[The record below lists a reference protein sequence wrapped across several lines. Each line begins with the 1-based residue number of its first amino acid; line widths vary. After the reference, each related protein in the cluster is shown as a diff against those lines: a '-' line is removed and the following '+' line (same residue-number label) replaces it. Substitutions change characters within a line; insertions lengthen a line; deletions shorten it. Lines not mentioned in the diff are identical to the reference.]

1 MLGGKTMG
9 RRNARKLAFYLLFQY
24 DFADAAD
31 YEEVKNTFL
40 TLNEEE
46 MTDNDRNYVIEK
58 TDGTMANIDRIDEII
73 GNYAIGWSVD
83 RLSKV
88 DKAILRLAVYEIKFA
103 PDVPDGV
110 AVNEA
115 VELAKTYS
123 SDEAPAF
130 INGILGKVLGSEE
143 NA

>member
-1 MLGGKTMG
+1 MG

-24 DFADAAD
+24 DFVKDGNFD
-31 YEEVKNTFL
+31 EVKNTFL
-40 TLNEEE
+40 TLNSEDIS
-46 MTDNDRNYVIEK
+46 DNDRDYILSK
-58 TDGTMANIDRIDEII
+58 TDGTMANLTEIDNII
-73 GNYAIGWSVD
+73 GTYAKGWSVD
-83 RLSKV
+83 RMSKV
-88 DKAILRLAVYEIKFA
+88 DKAILRLAAYEIKFA

-130 INGILGKVLGSEE
+130 INGILGKLIGSGE

>member
-1 MLGGKTMG
+1 MG

-24 DFADAAD
+24 DFVNNAEAD
-31 YEEVKNTFL
+31 EMKEVKDTFFSVNT
-40 TLNEEE
+40 E
-46 MTDNDRNYVIEK
+46 MTDDDKNYIEST
-58 TDGTMANIDRIDEII
+58 TDGAMAHKEEIDSLLDT
-73 GNYAIGWSVD
+73 YAKGWTVE
-83 RLSKV
+83 RMSKV
-88 DKAILRLAVYEIKFA
+88 DKAIMRLSVYEIKYA

-130 INGILGKVLGSEE
+130 INGILGKIIGSEE

>member
-1 MLGGKTMG
+1 MG

-103 PDVPDGV
+103 LDVPDGV

>member
-1 MLGGKTMG
+1 MG

-24 DFADAAD
+24 DFADTAD

-73 GNYAIGWSVD
+73 GNYAIGWSVY

>member
-1 MLGGKTMG
+1 MG

-24 DFADAAD
+24 DFAAEGD
-31 YEEVKNTFL
+31 YDEVKNTFF
-40 TLNEEE
+40 TMNDEE
-46 MTDNDRNYVIEK
+46 MSDNDREYIIAK
-58 TDGTMANIDRIDEII
+58 TDGTMAHLAEIDEII
-73 GNYAIGWSVD
+73 GAYSIGWSVD

-103 PDVPDGV
+103 PDVPDRV

-130 INGILGKVLGSEE
+130 VNGILGKIVSSE
-143 NA
+143 ADA

>member
-1 MLGGKTMG
+1 MG

-24 DFADAAD
+24 DFVNNGD
-31 YEEVKNTFL
+31 YEEVKNIFL
-40 TLNEEE
+40 TVNSDDIAE
-46 MTDNDRNYVIEK
+46 NDREYIISK
-58 TDGTMANIDRIDEII
+58 TDGTMSHLVEIDELL
-73 GNYAIGWSVD
+73 GTYAKGWSVD
-83 RLSKV
+83 RMRKV
-88 DKAILRLAVYEIKFA
+88 DNAILRLAVYEIKYA

-130 INGILGKVLGSEE
+130 INGILGQILGSEA

>member
-1 MLGGKTMG
+1 MSM
-9 RRNARKLAFYLLFQY
+9 
-24 DFADAAD
+24 
-31 YEEVKNTFL
+31 
-40 TLNEEE
+40 
-46 MTDNDRNYVIEK
+46 
-58 TDGTMANIDRIDEII
+58 
-73 GNYAIGWSVD
+73 
-83 RLSKV
+83 V
-88 DKAILRLAVYEIKFA
+88 DKANLRLATNEIKFA

-130 INGILGKVLGSEE
+130 INGILGKLTDSGE

>member
-1 MLGGKTMG
+1 MG

-24 DFADAAD
+24 DFVNNGD
-31 YEEVKNTFL
+31 YEEVKNIFL
-40 TLNEEE
+40 TVNSDDIAE
-46 MTDNDRNYVIEK
+46 NDREYIISK
-58 TDGTMANIDRIDEII
+58 TNGTMSHLVEIDELL
-73 GNYAIGWSVD
+73 GTYAKGWSVD
-83 RLSKV
+83 RMSKV
-88 DKAILRLAVYEIKFA
+88 DKAILRLAVYEIKYA

-130 INGILGKVLGSEE
+130 INGILGQILGSEA

>member
-1 MLGGKTMG
+1 MG

-24 DFADAAD
+24 DFADAEE
-31 YEEVKNTFL
+31 YEEVKDTFFL
-40 TLNEEE
+40 LNSEDISE
-46 MTDNDRNYVIEK
+46 NDKEYIIAK
-58 TDGTMANIDRIDEII
+58 TDGTMANLEDIDKII
-73 GNYAIGWSVD
+73 GTYAIGWSVD

-88 DKAILRLAVYEIKFA
+88 DKAILRLAVYEIKYA
-103 PDVPDGV
+103 PDVPDSV

>member
-1 MLGGKTMG
+1 MG

-24 DFADAAD
+24 DFVKNGD
-31 YEEVKNTFL
+31 YEEVKDMFL
-40 TLNEEE
+40 TVAEDEITE
-46 MTDNDRNYVIEK
+46 NDKEYIMSK
-58 TDGTMANIDRIDEII
+58 TDGTMAHLEEIDNII
-73 GNYAIGWSVD
+73 GSYAKGWTVE
-83 RLSKV
+83 RMSKV
-88 DKAILRLAVYEIKFA
+88 DKAILRLAVYEIKYA

-115 VELAKTYS
+115 VELAKVYS

-130 INGILGKVLGSEE
+130 INGILGKVIGGEA

>member
-1 MLGGKTMG
+1 MG

-24 DFADAAD
+24 DFVKDGNFD
-31 YEEVKNTFL
+31 EDKNTFL
-40 TLNEEE
+40 TLNSEDIS
-46 MTDNDRNYVIEK
+46 DNDRDYILSK
-58 TDGTMANIDRIDEII
+58 TDGTMANLTEIDNII
-73 GNYAIGWSVD
+73 GTYAKGWSVD
-83 RLSKV
+83 RMSKV
-88 DKAILRLAVYEIKFA
+88 DKAILRLAAYEIKFA

-130 INGILGKVLGSEE
+130 INGILGKLIGSGE

>member
-1 MLGGKTMG
+1 MG

-115 VELAKTYS
+115 VELAKEYGEDKS
-123 SDEAPAF
+123 PAF
-130 INGILGKVLGSEE
+130 INGVLNSISKYLGSSEQSV
-143 NA
+143 

>member
-1 MLGGKTMG
+1 MG